1 MRGTQE
7 NQGREAAPSK
17 GMSANHTNHTNHTN
31 RPRSFVWFVWFVDNF
46 LRPETNRAPTHAGK
60 GVPPPSVPSVF
71 SVVPLSGPRP

>member
-1 MRGTQE
+1 MRETLE

-17 GMSANHTNHTNHTN
+17 GMSTNHTNHTN

-46 LRPETNRAPTHAGK
+46 LRPGTTRAPAHAGK
-60 GVPPPSVPSVF
+60 AAPPPSVPSVF